1 MSTTTGL
8 RVRWRTLP
16 GRLKLGL
23 LIAALAVAGLTW
35 QHYAV
40 DSPPPPPPV
49 AANPADSVDAHD
61 HGAAGDDGHDHGAA
75 GDDGHAHGEY
85 QLPDSGGAPPAGA
98 TAPAAVD
105 LSVDAARATAQRFA
119 TNFASPGG
127 DRDGWLARISPDLL
141 PDLQNQYRMTDIRN
155 VPQAAV
161 TAVAGP
167 ITQAAAGMTFEV
179 SYSDNSRI
187 VVGVDMADSGW
198 KVATVVP
205 AAADDTSRPAGP
217 AGPR

>member
-1 MSTTTGL
+1 MSATTGL
-8 RVRWRTLP
+8 RVRWRALP

-23 LIAALAVAGLTW
+23 LIAALALVGLTW
-35 QHYAV
+35 QHYAA
-40 DSPPPPPPV
+40 DTPPPPPPA
-49 AANPADSVDAHD
+49 AANPADAHD
-61 HGAAGDDGHDHGAA
+61 HGADGDDGHDHGAA
-75 GDDGHAHGEY
+75 AEDGHAHGEY
-85 QLPDSGGAPPAGA
+85 QLPDSGGAPAAGGS
-98 TAPAAVD
+98 APAAVD

-141 PDLQNQYRMTDIRN
+141 PDLANQYRMTDIRN

-198 KVATVVP
+198 KVASVVP
-205 AAADDTSRPAGP
+205 AAADNPPLPAEPAGS
-217 AGPR
+217 R

>member
-1 MSTTTGL
+1 MSATTGL
-8 RVRWRTLP
+8 RVRWRALP

-23 LIAALAVAGLTW
+23 LIATLALAGLTW
-35 QHYAV
+35 QHYAA
-40 DSPPPPPPV
+40 DTPPPPAA
-49 AANPADSVDAHD
+49 AANPADAVDAHD
-61 HGAAGDDGHDHGAA
+61 HGAAADDGHDHGAA
-75 GDDGHAHGEY
+75 ADDGHAHGEY
-85 QLPDSGGAPPAGA
+85 QLPDSGDAPAAGGS
-98 TAPAAVD
+98 APAAVD

-141 PDLQNQYRMTDIRN
+141 PDLQSQYRMTDIRN

-198 KVATVVP
+198 KVASVVP
-205 AAADDTSRPAGP
+205 AAADNPPLPAEPAGS
-217 AGPR
+217 R

>member
-1 MSTTTGL
+1 MGT
-8 RVRWRTLP
+8 
-16 GRLKLGL
+16 
-23 LIAALAVAGLTW
+23 
-35 QHYAV
+35 
-40 DSPPPPPPV
+40 
-49 AANPADSVDAHD
+49 
-61 HGAAGDDGHDHGAA
+61 
-75 GDDGHAHGEY
+75 
-85 QLPDSGGAPPAGA
+85 A
-98 TAPAAVD
+98 TA
-105 LSVDAARATAQRFA
+105 
-119 TNFASPGG
+119 
-127 DRDGWLARISPDLL
+127 GWRGSPDLL

-167 ITQAAAGMTFEV
+167 ITQAAVGMTFEV

>member
-1 MSTTTGL
+1 MSATTGL
-8 RVRWRTLP
+8 RVRWRALP

-23 LIAALAVAGLTW
+23 LIAALALVGLTW
-35 QHYAV
+35 QHYAA
-40 DSPPPPPPV
+40 DTPPPPPPA
-49 AANPADSVDAHD
+49 AANPADAHD
-61 HGAAGDDGHDHGAA
+61 HGADGDDGHDHGAA
-75 GDDGHAHGEY
+75 AEDGHAHGEY
-85 QLPDSGGAPPAGA
+85 QLPDSGGAPAAGGS
-98 TAPAAVD
+98 APAAVD

-141 PDLQNQYRMTDIRN
+141 PDLANQYRMTDIRN

-198 KVATVVP
+198 KVASVVP
-205 AAADDTSRPAGP
+205 AAADNPPLPAGP
-217 AGPR
+217 AGSR